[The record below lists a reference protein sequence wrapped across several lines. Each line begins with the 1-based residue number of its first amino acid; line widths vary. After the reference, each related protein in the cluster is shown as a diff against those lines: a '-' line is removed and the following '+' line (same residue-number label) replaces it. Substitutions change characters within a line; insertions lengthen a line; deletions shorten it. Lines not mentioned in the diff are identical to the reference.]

1 MPGESGRRVTNVHT
15 VDTIETLAAARNGD
29 SRAIGRILSEI
40 ENRTDAGR
48 SLIRELFG
56 AGGHATLTGV
66 TGTPGAGKSTLVSSL
81 MSHVLAQENKA
92 AIVAVD
98 PSSPFTGGAIL
109 GDRIRMGIHAG
120 DDRVFIRSVAN
131 RGSLGGISQATPA
144 IVAGLDGLGFGE
156 IIIETVGI
164 GQSEVEITTTADTAI
179 VVVSPGWGDAVQ
191 VAKAG
196 FLEIADIFVVNK
208 ADREG
213 ADLAVSDLK
222 SMLDLAPHTGWTPP
236 VVETIATTG
245 SGVEALWDAVVRH
258 RAFVKESGSHEMRM
272 RVRAA
277 AQLSAALRQSLDD
290 TVDLSSGT
298 TDLVTEIAH
307 RRIDPWT
314 AADRVLDSR

>member
-1 MPGESGRRVTNVHT
+1 MDTTALVTS
-15 VDTIETLAAARNGD
+15 ARNGD
-29 SRAIGRILSEI
+29 SRAIGRILSQI
-40 ENRTDAGR
+40 EDRTDTGR
-48 SLIRELFG
+48 ALVSDLFA
-56 AGGHATLTGV
+56 AGGDAWLTGV

-81 MSHVLAQENKA
+81 MTHVVDSTDKS

-109 GDRIRMGIHAG
+109 GDRIRMGAHAG

-131 RGSLGGISQATPA
+131 RGALGGISRTTPA

-156 IIIETVGI
+156 IVIETVGI

-179 VVVSPGWGDAVQ
+179 VVVSPGWGDAIQ

-208 ADREG
+208 ADRAG
-213 ADLAVSDLK
+213 ADVAVRDLK
-222 SMLDLAPHTGWTPP
+222 TMLELASDSGWIAP
-236 VVETIATTG
+236 VIETVATTG
-245 SGVEALWDAVVRH
+245 SGVGDVWNAIKDH
-258 RAFVKESGSHEMRM
+258 REFLKSSGVHRSRA

-277 AQLSAALRQSLDD
+277 AQLSAALRQSIDD
-290 TVDLSSGT
+290 TVDVSRGSS
-298 TDLVTEIAH
+298 DLIDQIA
-307 RRIDPWT
+307 RRQIDPWT

>member
-1 MPGESGRRVTNVHT
+1 MDTTALVTS
-15 VDTIETLAAARNGD
+15 ARNGD
-29 SRAIGRILSEI
+29 SRAIGRILSQI
-40 ENRTDAGR
+40 EDRTDTGR
-48 SLIRELFG
+48 ALVSDLFA
-56 AGGHATLTGV
+56 AGGDAWLTGV

-81 MSHVLAQENKA
+81 MTHVVDSTDKS

-109 GDRIRMGIHAG
+109 GDRIRMGAHAG

-131 RGSLGGISQATPA
+131 RGALGGISRTTPA

-156 IIIETVGI
+156 IVIETVGI

-179 VVVSPGWGDAVQ
+179 VVVSPGWGDAIQ

-208 ADREG
+208 ADRSG
-213 ADLAVSDLK
+213 ADVAVRDLQAMLELASD
-222 SMLDLAPHTGWTPP
+222 SGWIAP
-236 VVETIATTG
+236 VIETVATTG
-245 SGVEALWDAVVRH
+245 SGVGDVWNAIKDH
-258 RAFVKESGSHEMRM
+258 REFLKSSGVHRSRA

-277 AQLSAALRQSLDD
+277 AQLSAALRQSIDD
-290 TVDLSSGT
+290 TVDVSRGSS
-298 TDLVTEIAH
+298 DLIDQIA
-307 RRIDPWT
+307 RRQIDPWT

>member
-1 MPGESGRRVTNVHT
+1 MHS
-15 VDTIETLAAARNGD
+15 VDTTELVAAAHAGD
-29 SRAIGRILSEI
+29 TRSIGRILTQI
-40 ENRTDAGR
+40 EDRTTMGR
-48 SLIRELFG
+48 DLIRALFTV
-56 AGGHATLTGV
+56 GGLATLTGV

-81 MSHVLAQENKA
+81 MTHVLESSEKA

-109 GDRIRMGIHAG
+109 GDRIRMGAHAG
-120 DDRVFIRSVAN
+120 DERVFIRSVAN
-131 RGSLGGISQATPA
+131 RGALGGISQATPA
-144 IVAGLDGLGFGE
+144 IVAALDGLGFTE

-213 ADLAVSDLK
+213 VDVAVRDLRT
-222 SMLDLAPHTGWTPP
+222 MLELAPRTGWMPP
-236 VVETIATTG
+236 VIETVATTG
-245 SGVEALWDAVVRH
+245 SGVGAVWNAVAKH
-258 RAFVKESGSHEMRM
+258 RAYLVESGTDATRRS
-272 RVRAA
+272 VRAA

-290 TVDLSSGT
+290 TVDPATGSA
-298 TDLVTEIAH
+298 DLIAQIAL
-307 RRIDPWT
+307 RQIDPWT

>member
-1 MPGESGRRVTNVHT
+1 MEVGEASKVVAVDSVALVTS
-15 VDTIETLAAARNGD
+15 ARNGD
-29 SRAIGRILSEI
+29 SRAIGRILTQI
-40 ENRTDAGR
+40 ENRTALGR
-48 SLIRELFG
+48 ELIRDLFA
-56 AGGHATLTGV
+56 AGGDAWLTGV

-81 MSHVLAQENKA
+81 MTHVLDSTEKA

-120 DDRVFIRSVAN
+120 DDRVFIRSLAN
-131 RGSLGGISQATPA
+131 RGSLGGISQTTPA
-144 IVAGLDGLGFGE
+144 IVGGLDGLGYEE

-208 ADREG
+208 ADRDG
-213 ADLAVSDLK
+213 ANAAVRDLQA
-222 SMLDLAPHTGWTPP
+222 MLELAPTPGWTPP
-236 VVETIATTG
+236 VIETVATTG
-245 SGVEALWDAVVRH
+245 VGVVALWNAIKAH
-258 RAFVKESGSHEMRM
+258 RVYLGKSGTDVIR
-272 RVRAA
+272 RRTRAA

-290 TVDLSSGT
+290 TVDLSGGS
-298 TDLVTEIAH
+298 TDLVSQIAS
-307 RRIDPWT
+307 REVDPWT
-314 AADRVLDSR
+314 AADRVLESR

>member
-1 MPGESGRRVTNVHT
+1 M
-15 VDTIETLAAARNGD
+15 DTTELVAAAHAGD
-29 SRAIGRILSEI
+29 TRSIGRILTQI
-40 ENRTDAGR
+40 EDRTTMGR
-48 SLIRELFG
+48 DLIRALFTV
-56 AGGHATLTGV
+56 GGLATLTGV

-81 MSHVLAQENKA
+81 MTHVLESSEKA

-109 GDRIRMGIHAG
+109 GDRIRMGAHAG
-120 DDRVFIRSVAN
+120 DQRVFIRSVAN
-131 RGSLGGISQATPA
+131 RGALGGISQATPA
-144 IVAGLDGLGFGE
+144 IVAALDGLGFTE

-213 ADLAVSDLK
+213 VDVAVRDLRT
-222 SMLDLAPHTGWTPP
+222 MLELAPRTGWMPP
-236 VVETIATTG
+236 VIETVATTG
-245 SGVEALWDAVVRH
+245 SGVGAVWNAVAKH
-258 RAFVKESGSHEMRM
+258 RAYLVESGTDATRRS
-272 RVRAA
+272 VRAA

-290 TVDLSSGT
+290 TVDPATGSA
-298 TDLVTEIAH
+298 DLIAQIAL
-307 RRIDPWT
+307 RQIDPWT

>member
-1 MPGESGRRVTNVHT
+1 M
-15 VDTIETLAAARNGD
+15 DTTELVAAAHAGD
-29 SRAIGRILSEI
+29 TRSIGRILTQI
-40 ENRTDAGR
+40 EDRTTMGR
-48 SLIRELFG
+48 DLIRALFTV
-56 AGGHATLTGV
+56 GGLATLTGV

-81 MSHVLAQENKA
+81 MTHVLESSEKA

-109 GDRIRMGIHAG
+109 GDRIRMGAHAG
-120 DDRVFIRSVAN
+120 DQRVFIRSVAN
-131 RGSLGGISQATPA
+131 RGALGGISQATPA
-144 IVAGLDGLGFGE
+144 IVAALDGLGFTE

-213 ADLAVSDLK
+213 ADVAVRDLR
-222 SMLDLAPHTGWTPP
+222 SMLELAPRTGWMPP
-236 VVETIATTG
+236 VIETVATTG
-245 SGVEALWDAVVRH
+245 SGVGAVWNAVAKH
-258 RAFVKESGSHEMRM
+258 RAYLVESGTDATRR

-290 TVDLSSGT
+290 TVDPATGSA
-298 TDLVTEIAH
+298 DLIAQIAL
-307 RRIDPWT
+307 RQIDPWT

>member
-1 MPGESGRRVTNVHT
+1 MDTTALVTS
-15 VDTIETLAAARNGD
+15 ARNGD
-29 SRAIGRILSEI
+29 SRAIGRILSQI
-40 ENRTDAGR
+40 EDRTDTGR
-48 SLIRELFG
+48 ALVSDLFA
-56 AGGHATLTGV
+56 AGGDAWLTGV

-81 MSHVLAQENKA
+81 MAHVVDSTDKS

-109 GDRIRMGIHAG
+109 GDRIRMGAHAG

-131 RGSLGGISQATPA
+131 RGALGGISRTTPA

-156 IIIETVGI
+156 IVIETVGI

-179 VVVSPGWGDAVQ
+179 VVVSPGWGDAIQ

-208 ADREG
+208 ADRSG
-213 ADLAVSDLK
+213 ADVAVRDLQAMLELASD
-222 SMLDLAPHTGWTPP
+222 SGWIAP
-236 VVETIATTG
+236 VIETVATTG
-245 SGVEALWDAVVRH
+245 SGVGDVWNAIKDH
-258 RAFVKESGSHEMRM
+258 REFLKSSGVHRSRA

-277 AQLSAALRQSLDD
+277 AQLSAALRQSIDD
-290 TVDLSSGT
+290 TVDVSRGSS
-298 TDLVTEIAH
+298 DLIDQIA
-307 RRIDPWT
+307 RRQIDPWT